1 MPDPKNKDVHN
12 HESRHEHAEPEH
24 SHDNIALSGRKML
37 WVTLMNAVITVA
49 EIIGGILS
57 GSLSLLSDAV
67 HNLSDTVAIALS
79 YFANRV
85 AQRPQNERK
94 TFGYK
99 RAEILSAFVNA
110 AALLAISL
118 VLIYEACLRLMSPEK
133 INGTLMIAVALIGL
147 AANFISV
154 FLLKKDS
161 HRNLNVKASYLHM
174 LSDTISSVGVLAGGI
189 AISIWGIVWIDPLI
203 TALISIYII
212 REAWQVIRKTV
223 DILMQSSAPL
233 DYDAI
238 KKDIETIENVKNI
251 HHVHSWMINENTIYF
266 EAHIDLDDLPLSQV
280 EKIYDRIEYCLKEQY
295 GISHVT
301 LQAEVDKCCD
311 KDIIRIKS

>member
-1 MPDPKNKDVHN
+1 MPDPKNETVHN
-12 HESRHEHAEPEH
+12 HESRHEHGEPEH
-24 SHDNIALSGRKML
+24 SHDIAALSGRKMF
-37 WVTLMNAVITVA
+37 WVTLMNAVITIA

-79 YFANRV
+79 YFANKV
-85 AQRPQNERK
+85 AQRPQNARK

-99 RAEILSAFVNA
+99 RAEILSAFINA

-118 VLIYEACLRLMSPEK
+118 VLIYEACKRLMSPEK

-154 FLLKKDS
+154 FLLEKDS
-161 HRNLNVKASYLHM
+161 HRNLNVKASYLHL
-174 LSDTISSVGVLAGGI
+174 LSDTVSSVGVLAGGI

-212 REAWQVIRKTV
+212 RETWQVIRKTV

-238 KKDIETIENVKNI
+238 KKDIEAIENVKNI

-266 EAHIDLDDLPLSQV
+266 EAHIDLEDLPLSQV
-280 EKIYDRIEYCLKEQY
+280 QKIYDRIESCLKEQY

-311 KDIIRIKS
+311 KDIIKIK